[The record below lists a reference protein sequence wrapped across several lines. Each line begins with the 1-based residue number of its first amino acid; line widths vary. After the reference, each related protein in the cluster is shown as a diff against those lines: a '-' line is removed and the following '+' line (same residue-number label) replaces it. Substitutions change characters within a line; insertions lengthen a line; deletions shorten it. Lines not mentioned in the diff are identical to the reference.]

1 MLMWF
6 SINFDAQFP
15 FLLMLSK
22 YDAAQW
28 LRGSV
33 GLFSDSRTDRCHL
46 WVNVPRVTTF
56 PPLFIPLFFFRIT
69 DMKSFSSRL
78 SVTFRDHFKGGSSTT
93 FFWTYFLASNGQKY
107 WHIFCLTGQ
116 KYFYLTWKKKLSD
129 LPNPFFARANSKN
142 ANCVQSMQLQVSD
155 WDLDKMTSTTTS
167 TICYNLMQVFTTLG
181 TQGCGFIRSEGSP
194 ASSLGET

>member
-56 PPLFIPLFFFRIT
+56 PPLFMPIFFFRIT

-78 SVTFRDHFKGGSSTT
+78 SVTFHGHFKDGSSTT
-93 FFWTYFLASNGQKY
+93 FSSLFSDIFIGQHFLSDPPK
-107 WHIFCLTGQ
+107 IS
-116 KYFYLTWKKKLSD
+116 LSD
-129 LPNPFFARANSKN
+129 LQKIFCIWPAEPVFYS
-142 ANCVQSMQLQVSD
+142 SQLEKCQLCSVHAAPG
-155 WDLDKMTSTTTS
+155 
-167 TICYNLMQVFTTLG
+167 ICQTKLG
-181 TQGCGFIRSEGSP
+181 
-194 ASSLGET
+194 